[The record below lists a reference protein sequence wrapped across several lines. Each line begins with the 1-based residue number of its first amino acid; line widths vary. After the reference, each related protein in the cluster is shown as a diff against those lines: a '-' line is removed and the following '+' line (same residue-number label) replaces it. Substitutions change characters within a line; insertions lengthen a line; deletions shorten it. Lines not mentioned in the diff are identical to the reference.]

1 MLQMQNNEI
10 TNTNIVKKQKLI
22 KKKKEIRELI
32 KDDHPQPLNV
42 LQENVTDPLII
53 SFNMCVGST
62 LPEKGQEK
70 I

>member
-1 MLQMQNNEI
+1 MQNNEI
-10 TNTNIVKKQKLI
+10 TNTNIGKKQKLI
-22 KKKKEIRELI
+22 KKKEIGELI
-32 KDDHPQPLNV
+32 KDDYPQALNV

-53 SFNMCVGST
+53 SFDMCVGST